1 MSAFL
6 TGKAFVVLSAAFAA
20 AFLTAC
26 DGHIQ
31 VRGRV
36 YAQRQP
42 GAQSRAFVDQTPDD
56 DLSGLVQ
63 LEGAKLNLYHAH
75 DYDKE
80 PIDPSAALKASA
92 ESKASG
98 EFDLND
104 VTAPY
109 KSHPA
114 LVVEKP
120 GYKPVTKIFEHDGRN
135 HTAVIILAPEPTPDD
150 KKH

>member
-1 MSAFL
+1 MNSFVMR
-6 TGKAFVVLSAAFAA
+6 KVFVVLSAAFAL

-26 DGHIQ
+26 DGVIQ

-42 GAQSRAFVDQTPDD
+42 GAQSRAFVDQAPDD
-56 DLSGLVQ
+56 DLSGLVP
-63 LEGAKLNLYHAH
+63 LEGAKLTLYHAH

-80 PIDPSAALKASA
+80 PIDPSAALKASD

-98 EFDLND
+98 EFDVGG
-104 VTAPY
+104 VTAPN
-109 KSHPA
+109 KFHPA

-120 GYKPVTKIFEHDGRN
+120 GYKTVTKIFEHDGRA
-135 HTAVIILAPEPTPDD
+135 HTAVIILAPEATQ
-150 KKH
+150 

>member
-1 MSAFL
+1 MSAFV
-6 TGKAFVVLSAAFAA
+6 KRRVFVALSAAFAL

-26 DGHIQ
+26 DGVIR

-56 DLSGLVQ
+56 DISGLVP
-63 LEGAKLNLYHAH
+63 LEGAKLTLYHAH

-80 PIDPSAALKASA
+80 PIDPSAALKSSG

-98 EFDLND
+98 EFDLSD
-104 VTAPY
+104 VTAPS

-120 GYKPVTKIFEHDGRN
+120 GYRPVTKIFEHDGRD
-135 HTAVIILAPEPTPDD
+135 HTAVVILAPEAAQ
-150 KKH
+150 